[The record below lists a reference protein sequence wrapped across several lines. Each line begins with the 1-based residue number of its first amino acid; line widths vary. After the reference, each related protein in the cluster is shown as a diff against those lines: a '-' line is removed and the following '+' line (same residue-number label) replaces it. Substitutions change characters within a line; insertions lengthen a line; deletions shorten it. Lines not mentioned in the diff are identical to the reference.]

1 MAFKFADY
9 KFPIDEELKN
19 IHFMKIEEL
28 VNKTITIGDVVKF
41 NEKDVEGSDKKRTT
55 VKFSFVLDGGMHYT
69 YSSSYGIA
77 GVLKN
82 IMDSE
87 GVIPKVPVKIASVPT
102 PNGKNT
108 YVFVDVE

>member
-1 MAFKFADY
+1 MAFKFSAY
-9 KFPIDEELKN
+9 KFPVDEDFKN

-28 VNKTITIGDVVKF
+28 VGKIITIGDVVKF
-41 NEKDVEGSDKKRTT
+41 SEKDIENSDKKKTT
-55 VKFSFVLDGGMHYT
+55 VKFSFVLNDAIHYT

-87 GVIPKVPVKIASVPT
+87 GVIPKVPVKIVSVPT
-102 PNGKNT
+102 QNGKNT
-108 YVFVDVE
+108 YAFEDVE

>member
-9 KFPIDEELKN
+9 KFPVDEDLKN

-41 NEKDVEGSDKKRTT
+41 SEKTVEGKDTPKTV
-55 VKFSFVLDGGMHYT
+55 VKFNFILNGGMHYT
-69 YSSSYGIA
+69 YSTSYGIA

-87 GVIPKVPVKIASVPT
+87 GIIPKVPVKIVSVPT

-108 YVFVDVE
+108 YAFEDVE